1 MIWLLL
7 LAIGSWSTS
16 LLASALAVEPSL
28 MVWEDRCATPTNPR
42 LAYLIAE
49 ARCGQLSVAEN
60 PDQPQGRHIQ
70 LAVMVLPAIAQV
82 ALADPIFL
90 LAGGPGQSAIDSGPS
105 VFSALRELRHQR
117 DVILVD
123 QRGTG
128 SSNNLSCP
136 RQHKSEAFDKPTR
149 MQIDEEI
156 EYLKTCLAGL
166 DADPSLYTTQIAMQ
180 DLELVRRALGYE
192 VINLLGIS
200 YGTRAALVY
209 ARQSGAHL
217 RAMILDGVAPPTMT
231 ITANF
236 AADAD
241 TALDKLFSDCAQAV
255 ACQQAFPNL
264 PEHFTE
270 VLDRL
275 SKAPE
280 NFRLRHPRTGQIV
293 TAVIDRQLITQ
304 LVRQVLYQRTL
315 SILLPLAIEQAYAGD
330 YQALMT
336 LGYQFYEDRDS
347 LSVGMMA
354 SVLCAEDMT
363 RSVVGVEDGRYF
375 SQTSDEFLKEVCQF
389 WPTGKVTDDYF
400 EPVSSDVPTLLLSGE
415 FDPVTPPKYA
425 EQALLTLAQARH
437 LVVPGVGH
445 NAVFIGCVPDL
456 LKSFMT
462 QLTPDTLDVS
472 CLADIRRPPFFT
484 SSAGPGQQVSVDD

>member
-1 MIWLLL
+1 MVWLLL
-7 LAIGSWSTS
+7 ATCGWSPW
-16 LLASALAVEPSL
+16 LLAAAQADAPDSIIWQA
-28 MVWEDRCATPTNPR
+28 RCTTPDNPR

-49 ARCGQLSVAEN
+49 ARCGYLSVAED
-60 PDQPQGRHIQ
+60 PGQRQGRHID

-117 DVILVD
+117 DVVLVD

-128 SSNNLSCP
+128 GSNNLSCP
-136 RQHKSEAFDKPTR
+136 RLHKIEAFDKTTR
-149 MQIDEEI
+149 AQIDEEI

-180 DLELVRRALGYE
+180 DLDLVRRALGYE

-209 ARQSGAHL
+209 ARQSGPHL
-217 RAMILDGVAPPTMT
+217 RAMILDGVAPPTM
-231 ITANF
+231 IMTAHF

-241 TALDKLFSDCAQAV
+241 AALERLFTDCADAV

-264 PEHFTE
+264 AAHFSAM
-270 VLDRL
+270 LDRL
-275 SKAPE
+275 AGAPE
-280 NFRLRHPRTGQIV
+280 TFRLRHPRTNHRV

-347 LSVGMMA
+347 ISVGMMA

-363 RSVVGVEDGRYF
+363 RPVAEAVDGRYF
-375 SQTSDEFLKEVCQF
+375 RQTSDDFLKQVCQF
-389 WPTGKVTDDYF
+389 WPTNKVSDDYF
-400 EPVSSDVPTLLLSGE
+400 EPVSSDVPALLLSGE

-425 EQALLTLAQARH
+425 EQALVTLSQARH

-456 LKSFMT
+456 LKNFIAN
-462 QLTPDTLDVS
+462 LTPAALDIA
-472 CLADIRRPPFFT
+472 CLADIRRPAFFT
-484 SSAGPGQQVSVDD
+484 SNAGPGQQVTLDD

>member
-1 MIWLLL
+1 
-7 LAIGSWSTS
+7 
-16 LLASALAVEPSL
+16 
-28 MVWEDRCATPTNPR
+28 MVWQDRCAAPDNPR
-42 LAYLIAE
+42 LTYLIAE
-49 ARCGQLSVAEN
+49 ARCGHLSVLED
-60 PDQPQGRHIQ
+60 PSQPQGRQIQ

-105 VFSALRELRHQR
+105 VFSALREMRLQR
-117 DVILVD
+117 DVVLVD

-128 SSNNLSCP
+128 ASNNLSCP
-136 RQHKSEAFDKPTR
+136 RQHKIEVFDKATR
-149 MQIDEEI
+149 VQVDEEI
-156 EYLKTCLAGL
+156 EYLKVCLAGL
-166 DADPSLYTTQIAMQ
+166 DADPSMYTTQIAMQ
-180 DLELVRRALGYE
+180 DLDLVRHALGYE

-209 ARQSGAHL
+209 ARQSGDHL

-241 TALDKLFSDCAQAV
+241 IALDRLFADCAQAS
-255 ACQQAFPNL
+255 ACQRAFPNL
-264 PEHFTE
+264 PMHFSE
-270 VLDRL
+270 ILDRL
-275 SKAPE
+275 AEAPE
-280 NFRLRHPRTGQIV
+280 TFGLRHPRTGQSV
-293 TAVIDRQLITQ
+293 TAVIDHQLITQ

-336 LGYQFYEDRDS
+336 LGYQFYEERDS

-363 RSVVGVEDGRYF
+363 RPVVEAADGRYF
-375 SQTSDEFLKEVCQF
+375 RQTSDDFLKKVCQF
-389 WPTGKVTDDYF
+389 WPTRKVSDDYF
-400 EPVSSDVPTLLLSGE
+400 EAVSSDVPTLLLSGE

-425 EQALLTLAQARH
+425 EQALLTLTHARH
-437 LVVPGVGH
+437 LVVSGVGH

-456 LKSFMT
+456 LKTFVAN
-462 QLTPDTLDVS
+462 LTPDTLDVS

-484 SSAGPGQQVSVDD
+484 SSAGPGQQVTVDD